1 MGNDE
6 SNGCPYGASDCPKT
20 STLHE
25 DLDNVN
31 LTLTKLSRIVY
42 ILTGIISVEFG
53 YMII

>member
-1 MGNDE
+1 MGNVE
-6 SNGCPYGASDCPKT
+6 TAECAYGAADCPKT

-42 ILTGIISVEFG
+42 ILAGIISVEFG